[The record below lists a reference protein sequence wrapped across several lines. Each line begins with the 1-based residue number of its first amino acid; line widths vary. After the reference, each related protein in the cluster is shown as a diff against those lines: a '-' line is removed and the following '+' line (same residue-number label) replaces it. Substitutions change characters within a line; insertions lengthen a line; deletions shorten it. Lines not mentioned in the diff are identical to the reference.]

1 MIRQTKKVCVI
12 TCYAQPDYI
21 RARTIRAGLRLLP
34 DVEVVVVK
42 NTHTGFLR
50 YGEVVLKLIK
60 TRFTKNPDIYIL
72 TFRGYEM
79 LPIVRVIT
87 LGKKLVFDEFVNLIE
102 HTVYEHHKLKEGGLA
117 TVILQAGYRFW
128 LKTADIIL
136 ADTPSHA
143 DYSSELMKIS
153 REKYVPL
160 IVSTDE
166 ETFDVSKDK
175 NAPHDELR
183 VFFYGLYML
192 PLHGLDVMLDAM
204 RLLKNENVT
213 LHIIGGKAR
222 TAEEIHA
229 AHREGV
235 HVTYQQHV
243 PYDDLVNYVHDAD
256 IVLGGPFG
264 DTVQSQFV
272 IGGKVFQFLRSGKP
286 TIVGINEE
294 SGIFTDKKDALVIP
308 QGNPQALADAL
319 KWAKAH
325 PKELAGIGEAGR
337 KLYEAKLSNKVL
349 AEQLR
354 ALLARKELS

>member
-1 MIRQTKKVCVI
+1 MKKICVI
-12 TCYAQPDYI
+12 TCYSQPDYI
-21 RARTIRAGLRLLP
+21 RARTIRAGLGLID
-34 DVEVVVVK
+34 DVELIVVK

-79 LPIVRVIT
+79 LPIARIIT

-102 HTVYEHHKLKEGGLA
+102 RTVYEHHRLKEGGFA
-117 TVILQAGYRFW
+117 AKILQAGYRFW
-128 LKTADIIL
+128 LKTTDIIL

-166 ETFDVSKDK
+166 ETFDA
-175 NAPHDELR
+175 APHKNPQTDELK

-192 PLHGLDVMLDAM
+192 PLHGLNVMLDAM
-204 RLLKNENVT
+204 KLLKNENIT

-222 TAEEIHA
+222 TAEEVHA
-229 AHREGV
+229 AHLEGV
-235 HVTYQQHV
+235 KVTYQQHV
-243 PYDDLVNYVHDAD
+243 PYEDLVGYIHDAD
-256 IVLGGPFG
+256 VVLGGPFG
-264 DTVQSQFV
+264 NTVQSQFV

-286 TIVGINEE
+286 TVIGVNKE

-325 PKELAGIGEAGR
+325 PQELAKIGEAGR

-349 AEQLR
+349 AGELR
-354 ALLARKELS
+354 GLLARKELS

>member
-1 MIRQTKKVCVI
+1 MKKVCVI

-21 RARTIRAGLRLLP
+21 RARTIRAGLKLLP
-34 DVEVVVVK
+34 DVNVIVVK

-50 YGEVVLKLIK
+50 YGEVILKLIK

-72 TFRGYEM
+72 TFRGYEI

-87 LGKKLVFDEFVNLIE
+87 FGKKLVFDEFVNLIE
-102 HTVYEHHKLKEGGLA
+102 HTVYEHHKLKESGFA
-117 TVILQAGYRFW
+117 AKILQAGYRFW

-143 DYSSELMKIS
+143 DYSSDLMKIA

-166 ETFDVSKDK
+166 ETFDE
-175 NAPHDELR
+175 APHQKPQTNDLK

-204 RLLKNENVT
+204 KLLKDENIT

-222 TAEEIHA
+222 TADEVHA
-229 AHREGV
+229 VHREGV
-235 HVTYQQHV
+235 KVTYQQHI
-243 PYDDLVNYVHDAD
+243 PYEDLVNYIHDAD

-286 TIVGINEE
+286 TVVGKNKE
-294 SGIFTDKKDALVIP
+294 SGVFTDKKDALVIP

-325 PKELAGIGEAGR
+325 PKELVGIGKAGR
-337 KLYEAKLSNKVL
+337 RLYETKLSNKVL
-349 AEQLR
+349 AAELR
-354 ALLARKELS
+354 DLLARKELS